1 MQGGRPEIAL
11 QVYDKLVTKGGIK
24 SDEVVDTLLVQAYAK
39 MQKFDK
45 ALEIVM
51 VRTGW

>member
-11 QVYDKLVTKGGIK
+11 QVYEKLVTKGGIK
-24 SDEVVDTLLVQAYAK
+24 SDEVIDTLLVQANAK
-39 MQKFDK
+39 LRKFNK

-51 VRTGW
+51 VRTG